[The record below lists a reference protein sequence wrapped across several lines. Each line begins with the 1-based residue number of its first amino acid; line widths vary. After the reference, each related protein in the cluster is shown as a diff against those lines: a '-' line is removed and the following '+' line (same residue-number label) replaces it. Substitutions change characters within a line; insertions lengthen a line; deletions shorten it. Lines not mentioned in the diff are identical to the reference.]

1 MQKMIEINFEGVVA
15 ITLNLLH
22 FMAYLV
28 GSVKTQEVRSRIKV
42 LARTEIV

>member
-1 MQKMIEINFEGVVA
+1 MIEINFEGVVA
-15 ITLNLLH
+15 IMLNLLH

-28 GSVKTQEVRSRIKV
+28 GSAKTQEVRSRIKV

>member
-1 MQKMIEINFEGVVA
+1 MIEINFEGVVA
-15 ITLNLLH
+15 IMLNLLH

-28 GSVKTQEVRSRIKV
+28 ESAKTQEVRSRIKV